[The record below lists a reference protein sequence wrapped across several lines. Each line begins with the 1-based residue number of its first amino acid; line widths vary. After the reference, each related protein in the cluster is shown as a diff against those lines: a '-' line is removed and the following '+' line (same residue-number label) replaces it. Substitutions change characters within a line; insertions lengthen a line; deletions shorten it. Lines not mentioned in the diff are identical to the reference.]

1 VLDGW
6 QDEPMSDATTG
17 LGDPGQAE
25 KILRFWEA
33 ARVRVNRNA
42 VGGTIA
48 ETTATTIAPQAW
60 AFGDSPEL
68 ADELLGLVLD
78 GTKTAT
84 AELVEEFERVGEAL
98 PAKGDL
104 SIVLDGAG
112 APRLLVRTTHVD
124 VVPFDEVTAE
134 HAYLEGEDD
143 RTLESWREG
152 HERYWRRTLAAVG
165 REFEPST
172 PVVCE
177 RFEVLYRS

>member
-1 VLDGW
+1 
-6 QDEPMSDATTG
+6 
-17 LGDPGQAE
+17 
-25 KILRFWEA
+25 
-33 ARVRVNRNA
+33 
-42 VGGTIA
+42 
-48 ETTATTIAPQAW
+48 
-60 AFGDSPEL
+60 
-68 ADELLGLVLD
+68 
-78 GTKTAT
+78 
-84 AELVEEFERVGEAL
+84 VGEAL
-98 PAKGDL
+98 PARGDL